1 MDCTIDLETLDF
13 RPTSVILTLGAI
25 KFDPYTETEPG
36 PGYYVRFDVNQQ
48 LALGR
53 TVDDATLDWWKKQ
66 PEAIRE
72 EAMQEH
78 DRTEVNQAL
87 DELSKFLVGVNNIWA
102 QGPVFDIAMLEN
114 LLSQLKRPYPWQFY
128 QIRDSRTL
136 FGLGWDPRREMRTE
150 AHNALADC
158 YYQSIAVQKV
168 YKKLGIKKDGK

>member
-1 MDCTIDLETLDF
+1 MDVTIDLETLDF
-13 RPTSVILTLGAI
+13 RSTSVVLTLGAI
-25 KFDPYTETEPG
+25 KFDPYSSREPG
-36 PGYYVRFDVNQQ
+36 PGYYVRFNVDQQ

-53 TVDDATLDWWKKQ
+53 TVDDATLQWWRQQ
-66 PEAIRE
+66 PDHIRD
-72 EAMQEH
+72 EAMQEQ
-78 DRTEVNQAL
+78 DRTDINQAL
-87 DELSKFLVGVNNIWA
+87 DELCKFLVGVDNIWA

-114 LLSQLKRPYPWQFY
+114 LLSQLKRPYPWQYY

-168 YKKLGIKKDGK
+168 YAKFNVTKS